1 MLIKEENKQS
11 EDQNILEE
19 SKNFEEE
26 LNKYKFSKFNG
37 ISQNKISNKQ
47 TSFGNLN
54 STISANA
61 HNSSANKKITI
72 KNFNSPS
79 SESSKA
85 DPPVI
90 KKFMNSKT
98 NVNLKSIMEK
108 ESSNFDIKGT
118 KKK

>member
-1 MLIKEENKQS
+1 
-11 EDQNILEE
+11 LEE

-26 LNKYKFSKFNG
+26 LNKYKFSKYNG
-37 ISQNKISNKQ
+37 ISQNKLSYKP
-47 TSFGNLN
+47 TGFGNFN

-61 HNSSANKKITI
+61 YNSTANKKVTI
-72 KNFNSPS
+72 KSFNSPPL
-79 SESSKA
+79 ESSKA
-85 DPPVI
+85 DPPVN

-108 ESSNFDIKGT
+108 ESSSFDIKGT